1 MLTME
6 HQTQAV
12 LASDKLSLCLMAN
25 PDSDCVAML
34 HRTMV
39 LECIG
44 QTMVVSNA
52 FPRLQACAV
61 ATLNKRQMTH
71 RIIQSYYSSR

>member
-6 HQTQAV
+6 HRTQAV

-25 PDSDCVAML
+25 PNSDCVAML
-34 HRTMV
+34 HRMMV

-52 FPRLQACAV
+52 FPRLHPKLLFIRVIPLVRSSAD
-61 ATLNKRQMTH
+61 ATECIR
-71 RIIQSYYSSR
+71 